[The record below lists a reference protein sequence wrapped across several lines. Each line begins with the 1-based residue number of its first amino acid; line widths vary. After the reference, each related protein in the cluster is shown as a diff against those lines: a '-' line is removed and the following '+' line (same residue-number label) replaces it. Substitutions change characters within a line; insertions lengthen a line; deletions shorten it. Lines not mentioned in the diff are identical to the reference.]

1 MVGYMT
7 VKMHVDVKKKKI
19 HKEGHKVSLNLV
31 HCKLH
36 YYIH

>member
-7 VKMHVDVKKKKI
+7 VKMHVDVKKKI

-31 HCKLH
+31 HCKITLL
-36 YYIH
+36 YS